1 MFFYSIVDNFFKYYA
16 RKPKIHQDR
25 NQVFFKN
32 RQELVN
38 NILTYKE
45 VRFAVVI
52 FVSTMN
58 SSGLATKGRKNMHT
72 VAAIFNK
79 LFF

>member
-1 MFFYSIVDNFFKYYA
+1 MLKLCSVKSKTYLF
-16 RKPKIHQDR
+16 
-25 NQVFFKN
+25 
-32 RQELVN
+32 RQGLM
-38 NILTYKE
+38 IKLMTYKD

-58 SSGLATKGRKNMHT
+58 SSGLATKGSKNMHT

>member
-1 MFFYSIVDNFFKYYA
+1 MLKLCSVKSKTYLF
-16 RKPKIHQDR
+16 
-25 NQVFFKN
+25 
-32 RQELVN
+32 RQGLM
-38 NILTYKE
+38 IKLMTYKDG
-45 VRFAVVI
+45 RFAVVI

>member
-1 MFFYSIVDNFFKYYA
+1 MLKLCSV
-16 RKPKIHQDR
+16 
-25 NQVFFKN
+25 KN
-32 RQELVN
+32 KTYLFRQGLM
-38 NILTYKE
+38 IKLMTYKD

-72 VAAIFNK
+72 VAAIFYQL
-79 LFF
+79 LF

>member
-1 MFFYSIVDNFFKYYA
+1 MQECPRYIKTEIKFFFL
-16 RKPKIHQDR
+16 
-25 NQVFFKN
+25 N

-58 SSGLATKGRKNMHT
+58 SSGLATKGSKNMHT

>member
-1 MFFYSIVDNFFKYYA
+1 MIK
-16 RKPKIHQDR
+16 
-25 NQVFFKN
+25 
-32 RQELVN
+32 LM
-38 NILTYKE
+38 TYKD

-58 SSGLATKGRKNMHT
+58 SSGLATKGSKNMHT

>member
-1 MFFYSIVDNFFKYYA
+1 MLKLCSVKSKTYLF
-16 RKPKIHQDR
+16 
-25 NQVFFKN
+25 
-32 RQELVN
+32 RQGLM
-38 NILTYKE
+38 IKLMTYKD

>member
-1 MFFYSIVDNFFKYYA
+1 MLKLSSVKSKTYLF
-16 RKPKIHQDR
+16 
-25 NQVFFKN
+25 
-32 RQELVN
+32 RQGLM
-38 NILTYKE
+38 IKLMTYKD

-58 SSGLATKGRKNMHT
+58 SSGLATKGSKNMHT